1 MESLPLGGI
10 RVLELGHIVAGPF
23 GGMILADLG
32 AEVIK
37 IENPA
42 GGDSTRNPR
51 SRGLFYSLNRNKKS
65 ITLDLKD
72 AKDKE
77 RFFSLVAR
85 SDVLLENLGPG
96 IVEKLK
102 VDYESVCRV
111 NPRIVYCS
119 IKGFLP
125 GLYAHRPLVDEMA
138 QMMGGLAYMTGP
150 PGNPIR
156 VGTSIVDMGAAT
168 FGVVGIL
175 AALLQREQTG
185 RGQYIV
191 SGMFETVALWM
202 GRYMAEYQLSG
213 ETPVPFPSQGMA
225 LRMRWEVYDRFKT
238 ADSREIIIA
247 CTSDKHWNAFCV
259 ALGLNEWRADPKL
272 ADKEKRLEARSWLLP
287 AIQEVVGRH
296 QSRELLELLD
306 KNGVPVAPVNTPA
319 DLVGDQHLSGSGQLL
334 ELDLGDRR
342 LVLPSLPVR
351 RLGSESI
358 KVCQVPKL
366 GEHNDEVLK
375 GLEGAGS

>member
-1 MESLPLGGI
+1 MESLPLNGV

-42 GGDSTRNPR
+42 GGDSMRSPR
-51 SRGLFYSLNRNKKS
+51 TKGLFYSLNRNKKS

-72 AKDKE
+72 GKDKE
-77 RFFSLVAR
+77 RFFKLAAE

-102 VDYESVCRV
+102 VDYDSVCRV
-111 NPRIVYCS
+111 NSRIVYCS

-125 GLYAHRPLVDEMA
+125 GIYSHRPLVDEMA

-150 PGNPIR
+150 PGNPTR

-175 AALLQREQTG
+175 AALLLREKTG
-185 RGQYIV
+185 RGQYMV

-202 GRYMAEYQLSG
+202 ARYMAEYQLSG
-213 ETPVPFPSQGMA
+213 ETPLPFPSQGMA

-247 CTSDKHWNAFCV
+247 CTSDKHWNAFCG
-259 ALGLNEWRADPKL
+259 ALGLDPWKEDPRL
-272 ADKEKRLEARSWLLP
+272 ADKEKRLDARSWLLP
-287 AIQEVVGRH
+287 KIQDVVGRF
-296 QSRELLELLD
+296 QSKDLLELLD

-319 DLVGDQHLSGSGQLL
+319 DLVEDQHLSESGQLL
-334 ELDLGDRR
+334 ELDVGERTLS
-342 LVLPSLPVR
+342 LPTLPVR
-351 RLGSESI
+351 RAGSRPI
-358 KVCQVPKL
+358 KKCQVPNL
-366 GEHNDEVLK
+366 GEHNDEFLK
-375 GLEGAGS
+375 EHF